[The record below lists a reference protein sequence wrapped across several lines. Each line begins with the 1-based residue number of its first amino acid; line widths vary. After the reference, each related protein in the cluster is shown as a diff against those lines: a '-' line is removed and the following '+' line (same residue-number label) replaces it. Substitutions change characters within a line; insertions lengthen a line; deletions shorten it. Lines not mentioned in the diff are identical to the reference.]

1 MNFVKKL
8 TILMLTVFG
17 CSNKPSIEELQKFA
31 AVEEYPEDTYLDTVT
46 NKKAMIIVAHDDDD
60 CFMSGTISKLT
71 KSGWEIQQ
79 VSFVTTQLK
88 EGQKEHP
95 STIICTG
102 NTPVLEDGDYRIGLD
117 TMQFPYKP
125 IPKSQMEKEFK
136 KDKIIESLRSKINTF
151 KPSVI
156 FTMDNEIGGYGH
168 PEHVFISQTVLDIFS
183 DSLIDVERIYQ
194 GVYTN
199 HMEKEIIETWLY
211 NRMKEYKFPNP
222 YMLGKAVYNVSG
234 MPEPNVQ
241 INIAAQAS
249 DKIAYLMAYHNDARK
264 NMRKFIPYFEEFD
277 TKTYFSV
284 FDREFFRVIER

>member
-1 MNFVKKL
+1 
-8 TILMLTVFG
+8 
-17 CSNKPSIEELQKFA
+17 
-31 AVEEYPEDTYLDTVT
+31 
-46 NKKAMIIVAHDDDD
+46 
-60 CFMSGTISKLT
+60 
-71 KSGWEIQQ
+71 
-79 VSFVTTQLK
+79 
-88 EGQKEHP
+88 
-95 STIICTG
+95 
-102 NTPVLEDGDYRIGLD
+102 
-117 TMQFPYKP
+117 
-125 IPKSQMEKEFK
+125 MEKEFK